1 MSVVSGSAHQL
12 MLDFAPGLAE
22 RHATVLDCVRECAYT
37 NRNPLKTVAADVDMS
52 LSELSRKL
60 SGNPDDSRRF
70 TLEDLERFIAATGDV
85 TPVYYLVEKYLEND
99 SLRKQRALA
108 ELLKC
113 APQFLA
119 LMKQATAE

>member
-1 MSVVSGSAHQL
+1 MSALSGTAHQL
-12 MLDFAPGLAE
+12 TLDFEPGL
-22 RHATVLDCVRECAYT
+22 D
-37 NRNPLKTVAADVDMS
+37 
-52 LSELSRKL
+52 
-60 SGNPDDSRRF
+60 
-70 TLEDLERFIAATGDV
+70 DLEHYIKAHGDT
-85 TPVYYLVEKYLEND
+85 TPIYYLVEKYLEND

>member
-1 MSVVSGSAHQL
+1 MTALSGTAHQL
-12 MLDFAPGLAE
+12 MLDFEPGLAD
-22 RHATVLDCVRECAYT
+22 RHATALDCVRQCIYT
-37 NRNPLKTVAADVDMS
+37 NRNPLKTVAADMDMS
-52 LSELSRKL
+52 ASELSRKL

-70 TLEDLERFIAATGDV
+70 TLDDLESYITSTGDT
-85 TPVYYLVEKYLEND
+85 TPVYYFVEKYLEND
-99 SLRKQRALA
+99 GMRKQRALA

>member
-1 MSVVSGSAHQL
+1 MSALSGTAHQL
-12 MLDFAPGLAE
+12 TLDFEPGLAD
-22 RHATVLDCVRECAYT
+22 RYPTALDCVRQCIYT
-37 NRNPLKTVAADVDMS
+37 NRNPLKTVAADMDMS
-52 LSELSRKL
+52 ASELSRKL
-60 SGNPDDSRRF
+60 SGNMDDSRRF
-70 TLEDLERFIAATGDV
+70 TLDDLEHYIKAHGDT
-85 TPVYYLVEKYLEND
+85 TPIYYLVEKYLEND